1 MNSEKK
7 NSTTKIEQLSQH
19 TVSGNTPKRYS
30 WQSSTNCVY
39 QQSSVSN
46 WQKKMFRKLF
56 GGHCKVCVTV
66 KCNFCNYSFRLV
78 LLVFNF

>member
-7 NSTTKIEQLSQH
+7 TVQLKLNSYLNTLYLETLLNNTHGSLAQ
-19 TVSGNTPKRYS
+19 TVSINKVLFQTGK
-30 WQSSTNCVY
+30 
-39 QQSSVSN
+39 
-46 WQKKMFRKLF
+46 KKMFRKLF

-66 KCNFCNYSFRLV
+66 KCNFCNSFRLR